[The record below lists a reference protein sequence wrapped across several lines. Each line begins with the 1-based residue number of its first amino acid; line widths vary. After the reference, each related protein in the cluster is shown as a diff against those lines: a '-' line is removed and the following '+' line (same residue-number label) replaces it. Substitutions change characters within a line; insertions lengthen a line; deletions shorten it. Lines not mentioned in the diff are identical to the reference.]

1 LPRPTTEKVTVVH
14 ADLAVTFQVFEFLVG
29 TTVLVGEST
38 ISAPCFT
45 GYTNTE
51 RMIPGTTEYMRMR
64 RRTFLAMAAGS
75 LAAVSGCSTGDGE
88 ETPTAT
94 PTPTTASVGT
104 TVPVPTETATAAPT
118 ETPSGPE
125 TIVEAASALIG
136 DMSAGRFDRAYE
148 RFESSRRDAVS
159 PGALEAVWI
168 AATNVGGPF
177 EAIVDAEETVQ
188 AGFDAV
194 DLTLGFERS
203 EHTLRVLIGDEL
215 AVVGVAV
222 NDEYERPGYVD
233 RSAFAAEETTVET
246 DGCLMDATVTLPN
259 DGNDLPGVVL
269 VHGSDP
275 SGAADKNLE
284 TIGSQIFRDVAEGLS
299 SQGVAVLRYDRRTH
313 ACPNSRSPEEYTLD
327 AVTVDDP
334 LVAIDQLRTVGD
346 VDPDRVA
353 VTGLSL
359 GALAVPRIA
368 RRDGNLAGGVA
379 MAAPARS
386 FHEIFI
392 DQYEHLATV
401 GEYEW
406 DQMDTLYDRW
416 RDRIDRIRQ
425 GDYAEGDIVLGY
437 PGALW
442 NSVDAYDHVGTARAI
457 DTPLLFLQGDRDYQV
472 SAEKDFEQ
480 WQTEL
485 AGRSGTEFRRYD
497 GLNHVFQFGTGP
509 SVPGEY
515 AFRNSVDQQVVTDIA
530 DWLTSR

>member
-1 LPRPTTEKVTVVH
+1 MK
-14 ADLAVTFQVFEFLVG
+14 
-29 TTVLVGEST
+29 
-38 ISAPCFT
+38 
-45 GYTNTE
+45 
-51 RMIPGTTEYMRMR
+51 R
-64 RRTFLAMAAGS
+64 RAFLAIATGS
-75 LAAVSGCSTGDGE
+75 LAAVAGCSTDDDG

-94 PTPTTASVGT
+94 TTPTATPMST
-104 TVPVPTETATAAPT
+104 TVPTSTATETPTSTPTETA
-118 ETPSGPE
+118 SGPE
-125 TIVEAASALIG
+125 TVAEAANALIG
-136 DMSAGRFDRAYE
+136 DMSAGRFDRAYD
-148 RFESSRRDAVS
+148 RFESTRRDAVS

-168 AATNVGGPF
+168 AATNVGGSF
-177 EAIVDAEETVQ
+177 EEIVDVKETVQ
-188 AGFDAV
+188 SGFDAADV
-194 DLTLGFERS
+194 TLGFERS
-203 EHTLRVLIGDEL
+203 EHTLRVVIGDEL
-215 AVVGVAV
+215 AIAGVAV

-233 RSAFAAEETTVET
+233 QTAFDSEETTVET
-246 DGCLMDATVTLPN
+246 DGCLMDATLTIPN
-259 DGNDLPGVVL
+259 DGSDHPSTVL

-284 TIGSQIFRDVAEGLS
+284 TIGSQIFRDIAEGLS

-313 ACPNSRSPEEYTLD
+313 ACPNSLSPKEYTLD

-334 LVAIDQLRTVGD
+334 LVAIDQLRTAEG

-368 RRDGNLAGGVA
+368 QRDGNLAGGVA

-401 GEYEW
+401 GEFEW
-406 DQMDTLYDRW
+406 DRMNALYDRW
-416 RDRIDRIRQ
+416 RDRIDRIRE
-425 GDYAEGDIVLGY
+425 GDYTEADIVLGY

-442 NSVDAYDHVGTARAI
+442 NSLNTYDHVGTARDI

-472 SAEKDFEQ
+472 SPDEDFGQ
-480 WQTEL
+480 WQTQL
-485 AGRSGTEFRRYD
+485 ADRSRTEFNRYE

-515 AFRNSVDQQVVTDIA
+515 ALRNSVDQQVVADIA